1 MRQAASLALLLLLLL
16 AHGPAAAAQSVG
28 PSGLPLPRFVS
39 LADDEVN
46 ARTGPGKDY
55 PIRWV
60 YTRRNLPV
68 RIVEEFDVWRKVQD
82 PEGDEGWIH
91 AQLLSS
97 KRSVVIVGTVRE
109 LRRTASDSARVVL
122 RAEPGVIGTLV
133 SCNGPWCLVDIAGQR
148 GWVARDGIWG
158 VLDDEWAN

>member
-1 MRQAASLALLLLLLL
+1 MHKALSTVLLALLL
-16 AHGPAAAAQSVG
+16 GQGAAVAAQSVG

-68 RIVEEFDVWRKVQD
+68 QIVEEFDVWRKVLD
-82 PEGDEGWIH
+82 PEGDEGWIY

-97 KRSVVIVGTVRE
+97 KRSVVVVGTMRE

-133 SCNGPWCLVDIAGQR
+133 SCNGRWCLVDIQGQR
-148 GWVARDGIWG
+148 GWVEREGIWG
-158 VLDDEWAN
+158 VAEDEWAG

>member
-1 MRQAASLALLLLLLL
+1 MRQAMSLALLALLF
-16 AHGPAAAAQSVG
+16 AHAPLAAAVTVG
-28 PSGLPLPRFVS
+28 PSGLPLPRFAS

-68 RIVEEFDVWRKVQD
+68 RIVEEFDVWRKVED
-82 PEGDEGWIH
+82 PDGDSGWIH

-97 KRSVVIVGTVRE
+97 RRSVVMVGTIRE

-133 SCNGPWCLVDIAGQR
+133 NCAGPWCLIEVQGQR
-148 GWVARDGIWG
+148 GWVERDGIWG
-158 VLDDEWAN
+158 VLAEEWPN